1 MVGGPTPEH
10 SIRCGAPAIWS
21 GKKRSRGKASPLR
34 QAGSDPSRGLKRL
47 TASIFR
53 SVKGQAMKVLITGGA
68 GFIGSNFVLHMLEEH
83 PGYNIVVVD
92 KLTYAGNLGN
102 LAAVLDGSRFQFVPM
117 AIYDPPRTNVIQR
130 AA

>member
-1 MVGGPTPEH
+1 MVESRTQEH
-10 SIRCGAPAIWS
+10 SIRCGAPPICS

-34 QAGSDPSRGLKRL
+34 QAGSAPSRGLKRL

-83 PGYNIVVVD
+83 PGYNLVVVA
-92 KLTYAGNLGN
+92 KLTYAGNLAN
-102 LAAVLDGSRFQFVPM
+102 LAAVLDGSHLQFVRIVICDP
-117 AIYDPPRTNVIQR
+117 AIAVVW
-130 AA
+130 